1 MLLPC
6 PFFAAGCRFLRIFFS
21 DTIHWRKRRLRRVYL
36 YNKLFFFQTDSSS
49 MIEGGSDD
57 LAENELLENNQFFD
71 AELRKHHKKYPTD
84 IAWVVNWL
92 DSGSAFFKHC
102 QMYLF
107 LANYFSFIA
116 FSHLMLVVNSS
127 TNMILYI
134 FLNKLFR
141 LHFINLVKSIVACV
155 CGPCRRTVRVL
166 KIMSKEKF
174 WNSSNSTGEPVL
186 VKTD

>member
-1 MLLPC
+1 MLSSLLDVDFSESFSQT
-6 PFFAAGCRFLRIFFS
+6 PFIAERGDFTESIC
-21 DTIHWRKRRLRRVYL
+21 TT
-36 YNKLFFFQTDSSS
+36 NFFFKLTVLQWLREVVMTLQKMSYWRTINSLMQS
-49 MIEGGSDD
+49 
-57 LAENELLENNQFFD
+57 LESTT
-71 AELRKHHKKYPTD
+71 KKYPTDYITD

-92 DSGSAFFKHC
+92 DSGSAFFQHC

-166 KIMSKEKF
+166 KIMSKEQF
-174 WNSSNSTGEPVL
+174 WNSSNSTGNL
-186 VKTD
+186 CW